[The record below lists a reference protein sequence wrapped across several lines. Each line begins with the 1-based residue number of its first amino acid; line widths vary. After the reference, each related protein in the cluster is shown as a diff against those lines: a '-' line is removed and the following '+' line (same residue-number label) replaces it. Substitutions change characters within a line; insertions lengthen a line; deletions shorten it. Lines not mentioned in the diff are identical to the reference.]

1 MYLIKNFQKGGGHEW
16 VVKICDFARGLE
28 KNSNKIA
35 FFAKMT
41 QF

>member
-1 MYLIKNFQKGGGHEW
+1 MGELLKFVTLHGVSEKKTQK
-16 VVKICDFARGLE
+16 
-28 KNSNKIA
+28 KIA